1 MHTLAR
7 LRPTCSRETLELLL
21 ALMLAGMLGLALG
34 LIGGLSTKYQ
44 LAFVIG
50 GVLVGVLML
59 APERRIWCMAL
70 WVMIQPL
77 SIEKVFYVN
86 AIYPDFVPQAVVF
99 NAGDALLLMMAGF
112 MLLESVFTGRKVWHW
127 PRFATLLGLHAWQ
140 WRRSVLRLLGR
151 RRRVA
156 IEQLERARLPALA
169 RRVRD
174 ELVAMFAAAL
184 ASPDG
189 AEREHRAHGRDRW

>member
-1 MHTLAR
+1 VNERRAALVLHGLVEEDRDWVLAR
-7 LRPTCSRETLELLL
+7 LSATERGKLRALLDEL
-21 ALMLAGMLGLALG
+21 AELGLPKDA
-34 LIGGLSTKYQ
+34 ST
-44 LAFVIG
+44 LAAPAEPFVAEIDAAPPARVHA
-50 GVLVGVLML
+50 VLRDEQDTTV
-59 APERRIWCMAL
+59 
-70 WVMIQPL
+70 
-77 SIEKVFYVN
+77 
-86 AIYPDFVPQAVVF
+86 
-99 NAGDALLLMMAGF
+99 
-112 MLLESVFTGRKVWHW
+112 
-127 PRFATLLGLHAWQ
+127 ATLLGLHAWQ